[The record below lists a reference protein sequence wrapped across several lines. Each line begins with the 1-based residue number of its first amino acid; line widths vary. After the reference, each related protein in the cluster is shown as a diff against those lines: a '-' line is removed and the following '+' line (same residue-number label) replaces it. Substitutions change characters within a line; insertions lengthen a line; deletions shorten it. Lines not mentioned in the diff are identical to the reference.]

1 MTFAPVRTSFFS
13 ATLIKPNPSDA
24 SPRQV
29 KFGRVIHTL
38 ETLAVVGDIPLR
50 VAVLISSYAF
60 LGGAI
65 KYIDQAYDENI
76 GSIKIAK
83 ILAVLSGLVMGGVM
97 VADGGF
103 STAFFLAMLISLVV
117 TKKIDN
123 VSFLAGTFIGLATFL
138 AGGLIW
144 GMDVMLVPLAVFL
157 IAGAVDELADGFAH
171 GRDLGRA
178 VEYFL
183 HYRPFS
189 DFALVILI
197 VAVPFDWI
205 YLVPY
210 FAFTF
215 SYLLIGML
223 DEGQVTESVRGI
235 IRRASQLR
243 P

>member
-1 MTFAPVRTSFFS
+1 M
-13 ATLIKPNPSDA
+13 
-24 SPRQV
+24 
-29 KFGRVIHTL
+29 
-38 ETLAVVGDIPLR
+38 GDVPLR
-50 VAVLISSYAF
+50 IAILVSSYAF

-83 ILAVLSGLVMGGVM
+83 LLAVLSGLLMGGVM
-97 VADGGF
+97 VLDGGF
-103 STAFFLAMLISLVV
+103 STAFYLAMLISLVV

-123 VSFLAGTFIGLATFL
+123 WSFLAGTFIGLATFL
-138 AGGLIW
+138 VAGLIW
-144 GMDVMLVPLAVFL
+144 GMDVMLLPLAVFL

-197 VAVPFDWI
+197 VVVPFDWI
-205 YLVPY
+205 YLAPY

>member
-1 MTFAPVRTSFFS
+1 MR
-13 ATLIKPNPSDA
+13 I
-24 SPRQV
+24 
-29 KFGRVIHTL
+29 
-38 ETLAVVGDIPLR
+38 
-50 VAVLISSYAF
+50 AVLVSSYAF

-65 KYIDQAYDENI
+65 KYIDQAYDESI

-83 ILAVLSGLVMGGVM
+83 ALAVLSGLLMGAVM
-97 VADGGF
+97 VLDGGF

-123 VSFLAGTFIGLATFL
+123 WSFLAGTFIGLLTFL
-138 AGGLIW
+138 IGGFIW
-144 GMDVMLVPLAVFL
+144 GMEVMLLPLAVFL

-171 GRDLGRA
+171 GRDLGKA
-178 VEYFL
+178 IEYFL

-197 VAVPFDWI
+197 VAIPFDWV
-205 YLVPY
+205 YLAPY

-223 DEGQVTESVRGI
+223 DEGQMTESVKVI
-235 IRRASQLR
+235 IRKASHLR

>member
-1 MTFAPVRTSFFS
+1 M
-13 ATLIKPNPSDA
+13 
-24 SPRQV
+24 
-29 KFGRVIHTL
+29 
-38 ETLAVVGDIPLR
+38 GDVPLR
-50 VAVLISSYAF
+50 IAVLVSSYAF

-65 KYIDQAYDENI
+65 KYIDQAYDESI

-83 ILAVLSGLVMGGVM
+83 ALAVLSGLLMGAVM
-97 VADGGF
+97 VLDGGF

-123 VSFLAGTFIGLATFL
+123 WSFLVGTFIGLVTFL
-138 AGGLIW
+138 IGGFIW
-144 GMDVMLVPLAVFL
+144 GMEVMLLPLAVFL

-171 GRDLGRA
+171 GRDLGKA
-178 VEYFL
+178 IEYFL

-197 VAVPFDWI
+197 VAIPFDWV
-205 YLVPY
+205 YLAPY

-223 DEGQVTESVRGI
+223 DEGQMTESVKVI
-235 IRRASQLR
+235 IRKASHLR

>member
-1 MTFAPVRTSFFS
+1 M
-13 ATLIKPNPSDA
+13 
-24 SPRQV
+24 
-29 KFGRVIHTL
+29 
-38 ETLAVVGDIPLR
+38 GDIPLR
-50 VAVLISSYAF
+50 IAILISSYAF

-65 KYIDQAYDENI
+65 KYIDQAYDEGI
-76 GSIKIAK
+76 GSIGVAK
-83 ILAVLSGLVMGGVM
+83 LLAVISGLLMGAVMIL
-97 VADGGF
+97 DGGF

-123 VSFLAGTFIGLATFL
+123 LSFLAGTFIGLLTFL
-138 AGGLIW
+138 IGGLIW
-144 GMDVMLVPLAVFL
+144 GMDVMLLPLAAFL

-197 VAVPFDWI
+197 ITIPFDWI
-205 YLVPY
+205 YLAPY

-215 SYLLIGML
+215 SYLIIGML
-223 DEGQVTESVRGI
+223 EEGQVSESVRGI

>member
-1 MTFAPVRTSFFS
+1 M
-13 ATLIKPNPSDA
+13 
-24 SPRQV
+24 
-29 KFGRVIHTL
+29 
-38 ETLAVVGDIPLR
+38 GDVPLR
-50 VAVLISSYAF
+50 IAVLVSSYAF

-83 ILAVLSGLVMGGVM
+83 VLAVLSGLLMGAVM
-97 VADGGF
+97 VLDGGF

-117 TKKIDN
+117 TKKVDN
-123 VSFLAGTFIGLATFL
+123 WSFLAGTFIGLVTFL
-138 AGGLIW
+138 IGGFIW
-144 GMDVMLVPLAVFL
+144 GMEVMLLPLVVFL

-171 GRDLGRA
+171 GRNLGKA
-178 VEYFL
+178 IEYFL

-197 VAVPFDWI
+197 VAVPFDWV
-205 YLVPY
+205 YLAPY

-215 SYLLIGML
+215 SYLLIGIL
-223 DEGQVTESVRGI
+223 DEGQMTESVKVV
-235 IRRASQLR
+235 IRKASHLR

>member
-1 MTFAPVRTSFFS
+1 MR
-13 ATLIKPNPSDA
+13 I
-24 SPRQV
+24 
-29 KFGRVIHTL
+29 
-38 ETLAVVGDIPLR
+38 
-50 VAVLISSYAF
+50 AVLVSSYAF

-65 KYIDQAYDENI
+65 KYIDQAYDESI

-83 ILAVLSGLVMGGVM
+83 ALAVLSGLLMGAVM
-97 VADGGF
+97 VLDGGF

-123 VSFLAGTFIGLATFL
+123 WSFLVGTFIGLVTFL
-138 AGGLIW
+138 IGGFIW
-144 GMDVMLVPLAVFL
+144 GMEVMLLPLAVFL

-171 GRDLGRA
+171 GRDLGKA
-178 VEYFL
+178 IEYFL

-197 VAVPFDWI
+197 VAIPFDWV
-205 YLVPY
+205 YLAPY

-223 DEGQVTESVRGI
+223 DEGQMTESVKVI
-235 IRRASQLR
+235 IRKASHLR

>member
-1 MTFAPVRTSFFS
+1 
-13 ATLIKPNPSDA
+13 
-24 SPRQV
+24 
-29 KFGRVIHTL
+29 
-38 ETLAVVGDIPLR
+38 VGDIPLR
-50 VAVLISSYAF
+50 IAILISSYAF

-65 KYIDQAYDENI
+65 KYIDQAYDEGI
-76 GSIKIAK
+76 GSIGVAK
-83 ILAVLSGLVMGGVM
+83 LLAVISGLLMGAVMIL
-97 VADGGF
+97 DGGF

-123 VSFLAGTFIGLATFL
+123 LSFLAGTFIGLLTFL
-138 AGGLIW
+138 IGGLIW
-144 GMDVMLVPLAVFL
+144 GMDVMLLPLAAFL

-197 VAVPFDWI
+197 ITIPFDWI
-205 YLVPY
+205 YLAPY

-215 SYLLIGML
+215 SYLIIGML
-223 DEGQVTESVRGI
+223 EEGQVSESVRGI